1 MFSRLSGTT
10 GIVTTVVIFL
20 AASAAQPGAED
31 WPRLLGPRLDG
42 ISLEKG
48 LLAEWPEDGPRRI
61 WQVGLTGG
69 FSSVAVADGRVFTQT
84 KEGNREVVIGLDAAT
99 GKELW
104 RYRYDADYDA
114 YVTFNGG
121 PRPETRTGP
130 RATPTVDGDRVY
142 IMGATGI
149 LVCLEATTGKEIWR
163 REMLRPA
170 GHFRIEDSTSA
181 ASRYDRSRVF
191 PSGGVPMHGV
201 SSSPLVVGD
210 RLFVAPGGPNG
221 KTLAALDK
229 NDGRIIWQALD
240 DPVGHASPI
249 WTEVGGSPQ
258 LIFLTAIAAVGL
270 APQDGKLLW
279 RYPWKTTFDLNIA
292 TPVYADGQ
300 VFISSNYGKGG
311 ALLRLTNKSEP
322 QKVWESLSMA
332 NHFATSIL
340 YQGHLYGF
348 SGTRLRCVDFQTG
361 KLLWDTIGLG
371 MGNLIIADGKLIV
384 LGDHGQLALA
394 EATPTAYTEFSRAQI
409 FDEETLTWTV
419 PVLSGGRL
427 FVRHQ
432 NGLLALD
439 LRRQGGESAR

>member
-1 MFSRLSGTT
+1 MFLRFDGTVR
-10 GIVTTVVIFL
+10 IAAAVVSFL
-20 AASAAQPGAED
+20 AASAAQPNAED
-31 WPRLLGPRLDG
+31 WPRWRGPRLDG
-42 ISLEKG
+42 ISRETG
-48 LLAEWPEDGPRRI
+48 LLNEWPKDGPRQIWRI
-61 WQVGLTGG
+61 DLAGG
-69 FSSVAVADGRVFTQT
+69 FSAVAVADGRLFTQT
-84 KEGNREVVIGLDAAT
+84 KEGNQEIVLSLDAAT

-114 YVTFNGG
+114 HVTFTSG

-142 IMGATGI
+142 VMGATGI
-149 LVCLEATTGKEIWR
+149 LVCLEAKTGKKIWQQ
-163 REMLRPA
+163 EMLRPA
-170 GHFRIEDSTSA
+170 GKYPIADPKG
-181 ASRYDRSRVF
+181 VF
-191 PSGGVPMHGV
+191 EPGEVPMHGI
-201 SSSPLVVGD
+201 SSSPLVVGE

-221 KTLAALDK
+221 KALAALDK
-229 NDGRIIWQALD
+229 NNGRVIWEALD

-258 LIFLTAIAAVGL
+258 LIFLTAIAAVGV
-270 APQDGKLLW
+270 APQDGRLLW

-311 ALLRLTNKSEP
+311 ALLRLTNKPEP
-322 QKVWESLSMA
+322 QKVWESLSMQS
-332 NHFATSIL
+332 HFATSVL
-340 YQGHLYGF
+340 YEGHLYGF

-361 KLLWDTIGLG
+361 KVMWDKIGLG
-371 MGNLIIADGKLIV
+371 LGNLVIADGKLII
-384 LGDHGQLALA
+384 LGEHGQLALA
-394 EATPTAYTEFSRAQI
+394 KATPTEYTELSRVQI
-409 FDEETLTWTV
+409 FGEEMLTWTV

-439 LRRQGGESAR
+439 MRRRGTESAP

>member
-1 MFSRLSGTT
+1 MFLRFGSTIRVVT
-10 GIVTTVVIFL
+10 IVVTFL
-20 AASAAQPGAED
+20 AASAAQPTAED
-31 WPRLLGPRLDG
+31 WPRWRGPRLDG
-42 ISLEKG
+42 ISRETG
-48 LLAEWPEDGPRRI
+48 LLKEWPKDGPRQL
-61 WQVGLTGG
+61 WQVGLAGG

-84 KEGNREVVIGLDAAT
+84 KEGNQEIVVCLDAAT

-114 YVTFNGG
+114 HVTFTSG
-121 PRPETRTGP
+121 PRPDTRTGP

-149 LVCLEATTGKEIWR
+149 LASLEAKTGKKIWQQD
-163 REMLRPA
+163 MLRPA
-170 GHFRIEDSTSA
+170 GQYPISA
-181 ASRYDRSRVF
+181 DPSCADPSCVF
-191 PSGGVPMHGV
+191 PPGEVPMHGV

-229 NDGRIIWQALD
+229 NDGRVIWQALD
-240 DPVGHASPI
+240 DPVGHSSPI
-249 WTEVGGSPQ
+249 WTAVGGSPQ
-258 LIFLTAIAAVGL
+258 LIFLTATSVVGV
-270 APQDGKLLW
+270 APQDGRLLW
-279 RYPWKTTFDLNIA
+279 RYAWKTTFDLNIA
-292 TPVYADGQ
+292 TPVYADGH

-311 ALLRLTNKSEP
+311 VVLRLTNKGEP
-322 QKVWESLSMA
+322 QKVWESLSMQ
-332 NHFATSIL
+332 NHFATSVL
-340 YQGHLYGF
+340 YEGHLYGF

-361 KLLWDTIGLG
+361 KVLWDKIGLG
-371 MGNLIIADGKLIV
+371 MGNLIVADGNLII

-394 EATPTAYTEFSRAQI
+394 KATPTAYTEFSRVQI

-439 LRRQGGESAR
+439 LRRQGGESAH